1 MTDAPDWLAPLL
13 GNLDRIGPQMRVRG
27 GAMAATA
34 VLRRPRN
41 AAVLI
46 RFTGAEQSGDPTV
59 PPPDATVLLTQRAT
73 ALRDHAGQVAF
84 PGGATD
90 PEDADAVATALREAQ
105 EETALEPD
113 SVRVLAS
120 LPPVEVPVS
129 GFVVSPVIAFADRPS
144 AVRVVDRGETALVAE
159 VPLTHLLDPANRFMV
174 RKSFYRG
181 PAFAAGPMLVWGFT
195 GGLLSAVITAAGWER
210 PWDAED
216 VRDLGGELHRAAQR
230 RELP

>member
-1 MTDAPDWLAPLL
+1 MK
-13 GNLDRIGPQMRVRG
+13 
-27 GAMAATA
+27 
-34 VLRRPRN
+34 
-41 AAVLI
+41 
-46 RFTGAEQSGDPTV
+46 
-59 PPPDATVLLTQRAT
+59 PPDG
-73 ALRDHAGQVAF
+73 LR
-84 PGGATD
+84 T
-90 PEDADAVATALREAQ
+90 
-105 EETALEPD
+105 
-113 SVRVLAS
+113 
-120 LPPVEVPVS
+120 
-129 GFVVSPVIAFADRPS
+129 S

-216 VRDLGGELHRAAQR
+216 VRDLGGELRRAAQR